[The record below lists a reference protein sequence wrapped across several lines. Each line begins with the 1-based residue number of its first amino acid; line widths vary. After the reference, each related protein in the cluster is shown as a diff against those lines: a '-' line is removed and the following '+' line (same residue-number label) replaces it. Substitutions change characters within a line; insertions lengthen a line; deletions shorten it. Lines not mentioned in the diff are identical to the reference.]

1 MRQNTVQPL
10 NLDQDIKSG
19 NIAQIYL
26 ISGEETFLV
35 AETVKQLVEHLL
47 EPTTRDFNF
56 DVFDGTQADLREILS
71 AVEVYPTMADRRVVL
86 VNEPTFLSTSSS
98 GKSENSTT
106 DIPNPETAEDENQQT
121 DSPLFTGKPAEL
133 SPVQTETTEEFSD
146 LSPSEQFCSW
156 LSEKLPESSV
166 LILACRHKVDARS
179 RIVKEISRQGKHLE
193 FSINDRPTQNDP
205 LFQRVV
211 ERLKQADKQISF
223 GTYNII
229 RQRVGQDAH
238 RVFQELEKAIA
249 YIGEKKRIEEKD
261 IRGLIAETINES
273 IFALTDAI
281 GRKNVSQALLSL
293 HRLIR
298 SGEAPIKVNALIAR
312 QVRLLLQARLLV
324 EERLLQEDAGRS
336 NYQMFNQRVFRPLA
350 EKVGHRLPD
359 NAQLNLLKQ
368 NPYAAYK
375 IVQALRFFDQNELEN
390 SLAVVLQTDID
401 LKSSTLPAEQILE
414 ELVYDLCRR
423 PNSRRRS

>member
-1 MRQNTVQPL
+1 MRQNTVHPL

-19 NIAQIYL
+19 KIAPIYL

-35 AETVKQLVEHLL
+35 GETVKQLVEHLL

-86 VNEPTFLSTSSS
+86 VNEPAFLSTSSS
-98 GKSENSTT
+98 EKSENATT
-106 DIPNPETAEDENQQT
+106 HIPNPETVEDEKQHT
-121 DSPLFTGKPAEL
+121 DSPLFTGEPAEL
-133 SPVQTETTEEFSD
+133 SSAQTETTEEFSD

-179 RIVKEISRQGKHLE
+179 RIVKEIGRQGKHLE
-193 FSINDRPTQNDP
+193 FSVNDRPTQNDP

-298 SGEAPIKVNALIAR
+298 SGEAPIKVNSLIAR

-350 EKVGHRLPD
+350 EKVSHRLPD

-423 PNSRRRS
+423 PSSRRRS